1 MATKVPLPIREWM
14 QPIDEAEVFV
24 RAVGGCDGGPVLVL
38 THGGPGLSHDY
49 LCGLE
54 GLASERLRVVLYDQ
68 RGVGRST
75 GEPTSG
81 DPIAEYA
88 EELDALRSALRV
100 EQISVLGHSAG
111 GFNAIAY
118 GSTYPE
124 RTASLIFVDSVPPTG
139 AAMRVAHER
148 QGARIASLQE
158 EGIVPN
164 PLPQDPVEW
173 LAAVIPAFFSD
184 PGRPDLAAALAGTTY
199 SPAAAG
205 PISNAL
211 GGYDYDLR
219 PLVSRITMPVLNVI
233 CEIPHGIENGLELT
247 DAIPP
252 GNSERLVL
260 AGQGHLPW
268 VECPDLF
275 YPEVRKFLAR
285 IIGMSKSVEPLPV
298 SQMTA
303 ELPGRGWHSK

>member
-1 MATKVPLPIREWM
+1 MATDTPLPISEWM
-14 QPIDEAEVFV
+14 QPIDDAEVFV
-24 RAVGGCDGGPVLVL
+24 RAVGGFDGGPVLVL
-38 THGGPGLSHDY
+38 AHGGPGLSHDY
-49 LCGLE
+49 LRGLE
-54 GLASERLRVVLYDQ
+54 ALASERLRVVLYDQ

-75 GEPTSG
+75 GRPTSG

-88 EELDALRSALRV
+88 EELEALRCALGV
-100 EQISVLGHSAG
+100 GQISVLGHSAG
-111 GFNAIAY
+111 GFNAMAY
-118 GSTYPE
+118 GSAYPE

-139 AAMRVAHER
+139 AAMRAAHER

-158 EGIVPN
+158 EAIIPN
-164 PLPQDPVEW
+164 PLPEDPVEW

-184 PGRPDLAAALAGTTY
+184 PWRPELADALAGTTY

-205 PISNAL
+205 PILEAL
-211 GGYDYDLR
+211 RGYDYDLR

-233 CEIPHGIENGLELT
+233 CDIPHGIENGLELT

-252 GNSERLVL
+252 GKSERLVL
-260 AGQGHLPW
+260 TGRGHLPW

-285 IIGMSKSVEPLPV
+285 IIGMSKSAPQLPA
-298 SQMTA
+298 S
-303 ELPGRGWHSK
+303 